1 MAPGRDDMRNHA
13 ELFKNYEL
21 LLEKVD
27 SLCVKIRSICGDA
40 ITCREGCDGC
50 CRHFS
55 VFLVEAVSIALAVG
69 SLPEEKQRFLR
80 RRVEWMK
87 DGDICPLLV
96 DGSCAVYD
104 HRPVICRT
112 HGLPILIREGEEVRV
127 DFCPKNFSGTE
138 TLNGDAV
145 IDLERLNQTLAAIN
159 EVFVAGFFREDP
171 PSDLR
176 LSMADALMLEI

>member
-1 MAPGRDDMRNHA
+1 MRNHS
-13 ELFKNYEL
+13 ELFNNYDL

-27 SLCVKIRSICGDA
+27 SLCAKIHTICGDA

-69 SLPEEKQRFLR
+69 RLPEERQRFLR
-80 RRVEWMK
+80 SRVESLK
-87 DGDICPLLV
+87 DGDICPLLL
-96 DGSCAVYD
+96 DGSCAIYD
-104 HRPVICRT
+104 HRPIICRT

-127 DFCPKNFSGTE
+127 DFCPKNFRRTE
-138 TLNGDAV
+138 TLNGYTV
-145 IDLERLNQTLAAIN
+145 IDLDRLNQTLAAIN
-159 EVFVAGFFREDP
+159 QVFVAGFFRGDP
-171 PSDLR
+171 SRDLR